1 MKTLLIAIIMFLF
14 SGFYA
19 DPVMVDNVENEI
31 VSFVDLPG
39 NVWEWEKEKTETE
52 YTEKET
58 CLLIMYDRKTE
69 DKTDDLIICVLRK

>member
-19 DPVMVDNVENEI
+19 DPVIVDIVENDI
-31 VSFVDLPG
+31 ISFVDLPG
-39 NVWEWEKEKTETE
+39 NIWEWEKEETETE

-58 CLLIMYDRKTE
+58 CLLIMYDMRTE
-69 DKTDDLIICVLRK
+69 QKEDDIIICVLRK

>member
-19 DPVMVDNVENEI
+19 DPVIVDSTENNI

-39 NVWEWEKEKTETE
+39 NVWEWEKEKTEAG
-52 YTEKET
+52 YTEGET
-58 CLLIMYDRKTE
+58 CMLIMYDMRTE
-69 DKTDDLIICVLRK
+69 QKEDDIIICVLRK